1 MATVLIV
8 DDSTDL
14 HQAMGFILEL
24 EGHVIKSATSKDDLM
39 QELSQYTPNVIMLDV
54 QLSGENGRE
63 ICREIKAMVHTAD
76 VPVILM
82 SANDITLKNYEE
94 CGAAGVINK
103 PFSLTELTDKIRA
116 TLYK

>member
-1 MATVLIV
+1 MAIVLIV

-14 HQAMGFILEL
+14 HQAMSFILEL
-24 EGHVIKSATSKDDLM
+24 EGHEIRTATCKDDLM
-39 QELSQYTPNVIMLDV
+39 QELKENMPDIIMLDV

-63 ICREIKAMVHTAD
+63 ICREIKAMSNTAH

-94 CGAAGVINK
+94 CGATGVINK
-103 PFSLTELTDKIRA
+103 PFSLTELTEKIR
-116 TLYK
+116 TVLS